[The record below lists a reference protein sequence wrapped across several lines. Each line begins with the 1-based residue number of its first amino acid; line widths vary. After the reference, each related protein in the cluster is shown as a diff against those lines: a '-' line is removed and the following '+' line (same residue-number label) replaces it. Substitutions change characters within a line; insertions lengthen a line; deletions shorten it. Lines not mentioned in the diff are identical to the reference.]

1 MGLRTGASGRGA
13 ALALVRTCSC
23 ASETKSTRACKRG
36 WHIRAP
42 TDTQRGACGS
52 HGWGGTT
59 NRGQGRACARPGGTL
74 RRAAGAVPL
83 EIGLLTTTQIQ
94 QPARQAR
101 RTGPRAWLRT
111 ELAANGN
118 RAQPC
123 PLARYTA
130 ALWNAI
136 STPFLTP
143 VHRLRDFCEF
153 CVIFCLKKYVKK
165 TYFFKFVF
173 VFCHEREFAF

>member
-1 MGLRTGASGRGA
+1 
-13 ALALVRTCSC
+13 
-23 ASETKSTRACKRG
+23 
-36 WHIRAP
+36 
-42 TDTQRGACGS
+42 
-52 HGWGGTT
+52 
-59 NRGQGRACARPGGTL
+59 
-74 RRAAGAVPL
+74 VPL

-153 CVIFCLKKYVKK
+153 CVIFFLKKYVKK